1 MFLIKIKQAKKA
13 QEPQNFIRQMIG
25 MMVTMMANRHEEQKD
40 FSDSR
45 IAFSTENNQ
54 NMHT

>member
-1 MFLIKIKQAKKA
+1 
-13 QEPQNFIRQMIG
+13 
-25 MMVTMMANRHEEQKD
+25 MMAKSHDVMDMMAKRHEGQKD
-40 FSDSR
+40 FSGSR

>member
-45 IAFSTENNQ
+45 IAFSTENDQ
-54 NMHT
+54 NMHK